1 MDRRNRPESL
11 TMPTTTPAAAPRAP
25 HRARPGLP
33 GALGRAAVA
42 GLVLLLLGA
51 GLAGCAQR
59 ASASTPAIQLATA
72 YVGQAR
78 GAMPTD
84 AYLIIRNNGAADRL
98 ISARCSTGGTVTL
111 TGPVNGQ
118 PSHMQPV
125 PAIRIAGGGLTR
137 LAPNSFHLVITGSRP
152 MKAGTDITLT
162 LVFARSGTF
171 RVTAEVTNPQTGG
184 SSYFLN

>member
-1 MDRRNRPESL
+1 
-11 TMPTTTPAAAPRAP
+11 MPTTAPAAP
-25 HRARPGLP
+25 HRVPRPGLP
-33 GALGRAAVA
+33 GALGRASIA

-59 ASASTPAIQLATA
+59 AAASTPVIELATA
-72 YVGQAR
+72 YVGQPQGTA
-78 GAMPTD
+78 PTD
-84 AYLIIRNNGAADRL
+84 AYLVIRNNGPADRL
-98 ISARCSTGGTVTL
+98 ISVRSSTGGTVTL
-111 TGPVNGQ
+111 SGPVDGQ

-125 PAIRIAGGGLTR
+125 PAIRIPAGSLTR

-171 RVTAEVTNPQTGG
+171 RVAAEVTNPQTGG